1 MPMLTTPM
9 ATPSSTTSTTIITT
23 LLVLGPHNGP
33 RNSSIGLATLRLD
46 GFGGVSGTGV
56 ATTVPI
62 KVTGPTL
69 TISVDLLA
77 PGGSVRIG
85 AKGASSLGV
94 DASTLITANSTDAA
108 VQFADGKSF
117 ASLVGSNVTLV
128 ILAKDAI
135 VYTVGFAA

>member
-1 MPMLTTPM
+1 M
-9 ATPSSTTSTTIITT
+9 
-23 LLVLGPHNGP
+23 LGPHNGP

-94 DASTLITANSTDAA
+94 DASNLITANSTDAA